1 MNDNKEKYQ
10 KLRNQGFIVIP
21 NFLTR
26 EEVDWYYGYFNQ
38 FIEDNNVRGDN
49 MCPNSHSLYN
59 FVPFVHL
66 LSNKTEK
73 VSKIVGVNILPTYS
87 YARRYY
93 NGDILKK
100 HVDRPACQISLSV
113 HLDGDEEW
121 DLYIKGEPVALG
133 VGDAVLYWGHED
145 EHWRNPYTGKSYSNV
160 FLHYVRMFSPYS
172 AEFFDIKNYVDTTPQ
187 SKKHFLI
194 P

>member
-10 KLRNQGFIVIP
+10 KLRNQGFVVIP

-38 FIEDNNVRGDN
+38 FIEDNDVKGDR
-49 MCPNSHSLYN
+49 MCPTSHSLYN

-66 LSNKTEK
+66 LANKTEK
-73 VSKIVGVNILPTYS
+73 VSKIVGVNILPTYA

-100 HVDRPACQISLSV
+100 HVDRAACQISLSV
-113 HLDGDEEW
+113 HLD
-121 DLYIKGEPVALG
+121 
-133 VGDAVLYWGHED
+133 
-145 EHWRNPYTGKSYSNV
+145 
-160 FLHYVRMFSPYS
+160 
-172 AEFFDIKNYVDTTPQ
+172 
-187 SKKHFLI
+187 
-194 P
+194 